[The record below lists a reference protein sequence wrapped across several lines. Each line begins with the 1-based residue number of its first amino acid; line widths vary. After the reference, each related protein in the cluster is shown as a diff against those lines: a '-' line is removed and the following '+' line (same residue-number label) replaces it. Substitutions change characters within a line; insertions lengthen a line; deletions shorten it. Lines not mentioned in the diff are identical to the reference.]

1 MKTKIYLIIIF
12 FFFSLHLFSQTIK
25 KTLVAKPAITTTHAE
40 KKLPEPEKK
49 PTPPPTDLQ
58 KAVVNIVVGD
68 DGKDNDTYLGILIN
82 DGTKRLAAYYGYKMN
97 GVIEPS
103 TTGEFFPGDNE
114 TLPTIL
120 EASEYTGEIKQVGV
134 IPEPVLRE
142 ANLSDFTNNGG
153 SLKLAIKPNGHDTWK
168 IKSLSL
174 SMYFNNDSHSPR
186 KIIWNG
192 FTLSQDSRSKDLEFD
207 KNFNPIQ

>member
-25 KTLVAKPAITTTHAE
+25 KTLVAKPVTTTTHAVT
-40 KKLPEPEKK
+40 KVPQPEKK
-49 PTPPPTDLQ
+49 TPPPPTDLD

-68 DGKDNDTYLGILIN
+68 DGKDNDTYLNIFIN
-82 DGTKRLAAYYGYKMN
+82 DSNKRLAAYYGNKMN
-97 GVIEPS
+97 GNFVPS
-103 TTGEFFPGDNE
+103 GGGEFFPGDNE
-114 TLPTIL
+114 TLPTNL
-120 EASEYTGEIKQVGV
+120 EASEPTGEMKQVGDL
-134 IPEPVLRE
+134 PLPVLRE
-142 ANLSDFTNNGG
+142 ANLSDFNSKGG
-153 SLKLAIKPNGHDTWK
+153 SIQILIKPNGHDTWK
-168 IKSLSL
+168 LKSFSL
-174 SMYFNNDSHSPR
+174 SMYFSYDSHSPR